1 MDKQTSYEFPEERS
15 GLPLPDKRRALSEHP
30 VWFGKE
36 IAGVR
41 RTFKST
47 EYSFF
52 EPTCFCIINSS

>member
-30 VWFGKE
+30 AWFGKE

-41 RTFKST
+41 RTFKSRVFLFRT
-47 EYSFF
+47 NVFLH
-52 EPTCFCIINSS
+52 N